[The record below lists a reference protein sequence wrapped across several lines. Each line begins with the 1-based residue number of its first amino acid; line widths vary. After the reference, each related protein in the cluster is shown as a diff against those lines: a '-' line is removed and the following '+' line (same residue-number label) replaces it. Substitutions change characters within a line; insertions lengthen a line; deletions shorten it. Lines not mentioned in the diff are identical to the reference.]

1 MEKLLREMG
10 FNSTDA
16 EKINGEIQKFVS
28 AEEEIRQ
35 IKKEIR
41 TIKISLILIVGM
53 LALSIVS

>member
-1 MEKLLREMG
+1 MEKLLQEMG

-35 IKKEIR
+35 IKKEIK
-41 TIKISLILIVGM
+41 TIKISLILLVAM
-53 LALSIVS
+53 VAFSIVS